1 MSGLKQVKLDQEYAT
16 IMQNHPF
23 GIGLYRPLRNSTFKP
38 GAVGYFDDFG
48 SWNPICHLEDS
59 EGILDKGLS
68 PIEDELEKAPLDEG
82 IIWGPKMSGD
92 TKATKIEPLAGMYV
106 ECVDF
111 VED

>member
-1 MSGLKQVKLDQEYAT
+1 MSGLKQFKLDQQYAT

-23 GIGLYRPLRNSTFKP
+23 GIALYQPLRNSTFKP

-48 SWNPICHLEDS
+48 SWNPICHLEDG

-68 PIEDELEKAPLDEG
+68 LIEDELEKAPPDEG

-92 TKATKIEPLAGMYV
+92 TKATKIEPLAGTY
-106 ECVDF
+106 VDF
-111 VED
+111 ANFFED